1 MRVDL
6 NADVGES
13 ADGLP
18 GPDDTGLLRS
28 VTSVN
33 IACGVHAGNP
43 FLIRTLLQL
52 AAQNGVAAG
61 AHPSLADRAGFGRRA
76 DGSSPGQ
83 IGTVVLYQVAAV
95 AGLALAERAR
105 LTHVKPHGALYHAAS
120 VDEAVA
126 DAVVHACAVV
136 DRRLRIVGF
145 AGSKLIAAA
154 RRAGLAATAEA
165 FVDRAYVADGTLVPR
180 DRPGAVVDDVGKAV
194 DQALRLVLES
204 RVLASDGRT
213 WLPVSAETLCV
224 HGDTPGAARLAGA
237 VREAL
242 EREGVLV
249 AAPAAIASS
258 WDAADVGPAR

>member
-13 ADGLP
+13 ADSFP
-18 GPDDTGLLRS
+18 AAHDTALLRI

-33 IACGVHAGNP
+33 IACGMHAGNP
-43 FLIRTLLQL
+43 FLIRTLLRL
-52 AAQNGVAAG
+52 AAQHGVAAG

-76 DGSSPGQ
+76 DGSSPAQ
-83 IGTVVLYQVAAV
+83 IETLVLYQVAAV
-95 AGLALAERAR
+95 AGLASADRAR
-105 LTHVKPHGALYHAAS
+105 LTHVKPHGALYHASS

-126 DAVVHACAVV
+126 DAVVQACAVV

-145 AGSKLIAAA
+145 SGSKLIAAA

-165 FVDRAYVADGTLVPR
+165 FVDREYVADGTLVPR
-180 DRPGAVVDDVGKAV
+180 DRPGAVVVDVGKAV
-194 DQALRLVLES
+194 DRALRLVLEG

-213 WLPVSAETLCV
+213 WLDVSAETLCV
-224 HGDTPGAARLAGA
+224 HGDTPGAASLAAA
-237 VREAL
+237 VRAAL

-249 AAPAAIASS
+249 AAPAAPAPSA
-258 WDAADVGPAR
+258 DAADV